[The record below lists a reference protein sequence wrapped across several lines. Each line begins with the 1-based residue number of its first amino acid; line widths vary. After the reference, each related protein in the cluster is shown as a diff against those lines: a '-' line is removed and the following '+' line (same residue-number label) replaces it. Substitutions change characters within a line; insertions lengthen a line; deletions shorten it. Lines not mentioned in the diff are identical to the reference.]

1 MIKRL
6 IVVLPFLLILTGCA
20 HLISEQS
27 RELADRRVVLSQRI
41 ETPDAYR
48 GKYVML
54 GGTVAGVKRG
64 RDGTQLEVIQ
74 HDVDSRDLPDVS
86 VPSGGRFL
94 ATTPASLDPERYEPG
109 TLVTLVGK
117 VTGREVHVLQ
127 GGEYFYPVVAIE
139 EIHDIVIQQETEW
152 GYYGGM

>member
-1 MIKRL
+1 MRKRL
-6 IVVLPFLLILTGCA
+6 IMVLPILLILTGCA
-20 HLISEQS
+20 HWISEQS
-27 RELADRRVVLSQRI
+27 RELADRRVIFSHLS

-54 GGTVAGVKRG
+54 GGVVAAVKRG

-74 HDVDSRDLPDVS
+74 HNIVSRDLPDVS

-94 ATTPASLDPERYEPG
+94 ATTPEFLDPERYGPG

-117 VTGREVHVLQ
+117 VTGREVHELQ
-127 GGEYFYPVVAIE
+127 GREYFYPVVAIT

>member
-6 IVVLPFLLILTGCA
+6 IAVLPFLLILTGCT
-20 HLISEQS
+20 HWISEQS
-27 RELADRRVVLSQRI
+27 RELADRTIVFSHLS
-41 ETPDAYR
+41 ETPDAYS
-48 GKYVML
+48 GTYVML
-54 GGTVAGVKRG
+54 GGTVAAVKRG

-74 HDVDSRDLPDVS
+74 HDVDSRDLPDES
-86 VPSGGRFL
+86 IPSRGRFL

-117 VTGREVHVLQ
+117 VTGREVHELQ
-127 GGEYFYPVVAIE
+127 GREYFYPVVAIK

-152 GYYGGM
+152 GYFGGM